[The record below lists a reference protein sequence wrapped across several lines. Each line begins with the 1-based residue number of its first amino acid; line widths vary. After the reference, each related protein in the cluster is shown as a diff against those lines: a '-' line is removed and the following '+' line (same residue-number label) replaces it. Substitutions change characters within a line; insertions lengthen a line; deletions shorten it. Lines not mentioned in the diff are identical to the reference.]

1 MVILESSSYP
11 IAELRD
17 NNPRVQG
24 LMDLIRFKLNQLVID
39 MKMEVNKE
47 GTQFNR
53 LYELLKKILV
63 RCKKNSM
70 IEQKIV
76 DEINALFP
84 MEKKKETT
92 TQVIEEEQTIEN
104 DDSLIEP
111 PGLFFVVFW

>member
-1 MVILESSSYP
+1 MVLIKHSFSF
-11 IAELRD
+11 IAELMD

-63 RCKKNSM
+63 R
-70 IEQKIV
+70 
-76 DEINALFP
+76 
-84 MEKKKETT
+84 
-92 TQVIEEEQTIEN
+92 
-104 DDSLIEP
+104 
-111 PGLFFVVFW
+111 

>member
-1 MVILESSSYP
+1 MVLIKPSFSF
-11 IAELRD
+11 IAELMD

-63 RCKKNSM
+63 R
-70 IEQKIV
+70 
-76 DEINALFP
+76 
-84 MEKKKETT
+84 
-92 TQVIEEEQTIEN
+92 
-104 DDSLIEP
+104 
-111 PGLFFVVFW
+111 

>member
-1 MVILESSSYP
+1 MVLIEPFFSF
-11 IAELRD
+11 IAELMD

-63 RCKKNSM
+63 R
-70 IEQKIV
+70 
-76 DEINALFP
+76 
-84 MEKKKETT
+84 
-92 TQVIEEEQTIEN
+92 
-104 DDSLIEP
+104 
-111 PGLFFVVFW
+111 

>member
-11 IAELRD
+11 IAELMD